1 MTAILLK
8 GVTPFDSSSP
18 CDLLLEGGK
27 IAASA
32 PSLERPA
39 HAEVLDARGYQAFPG
54 LVDGHAHLDKTLLGR
69 EWYRND
75 VPRDLAAIIANERA
89 YRHDQTPDAQLQSE
103 RIARRGIAAGTS
115 YIRTHVDID
124 NEIGLANLEGVLE
137 TRRRLAQQV
146 DIEIVAFPQSGILQ
160 NPGTEALLDRALEMG
175 AELVGGL
182 DPCAFDRDP
191 HRHLQ
196 IIFELAC
203 RHNKKIDIHL
213 HERGELGAFSLELI
227 LEYTR
232 RYQKQ
237 HAVTISH
244 GFCLGMVEPARQQRF
259 AEEMA
264 ELGVSVATTAPADI
278 AVPPWELLDHA
289 GVAICAGNDG
299 VRDTW
304 SPYGNGD
311 MIQRAVT
318 MGLRYRW
325 RKDSEILRAAGSITH
340 GGARVMDLKNYG
352 LAVGCRADLLL
363 IPGRSMVEALVEVPR
378 ERKVFKGG
386 VLVAD
391 NGECLF

>member
-1 MTAILLK
+1 MTTILLK
-8 GVTPFDSSSP
+8 GVTPFDCSSP
-18 CDLLLEGGK
+18 VDLLLEEGK
-27 IAASA
+27 IAARA
-32 PSLERPA
+32 AELEPPEEA
-39 HAEVLDARGYQAFPG
+39 TVVDGRGYQVFPG

-69 EWYRND
+69 EWYVND

-89 YRHDQTPDAQLQSE
+89 YRHERMPDAQIQSE

-115 YIRTHVDID
+115 FIRTHVDID

-137 TRRRLAQQV
+137 TRRILAQQV

-160 NPGTEALLDRALEMG
+160 NPDSEALLDRALEMG
-175 AELVGGL
+175 ADLIGGL

-191 HRHLQ
+191 QRHLD
-196 IIFELAC
+196 IIFRLAC
-203 RHNKKIDIHL
+203 QHNKKIDIHL

-227 LEYTR
+227 LAFIR

-237 HAVTISH
+237 NAVTISH
-244 GFCLGMVEPARQQRF
+244 GFCLGMLEPARQQRF

-264 ELGVSVATTAPADI
+264 ELGVSIATTAPADI
-278 AVPPWELLDHA
+278 AVPPWELLDSV

-325 RKDSEILRAAGSITH
+325 RKDSEISRAARSVTH
-340 GGARVMDLKNYG
+340 GGARVMALEHYG
-352 LAVGCRADLLL
+352 LEPGCRADLVL
-363 IPGRSMVEALVEVPR
+363 IPGRSMVEALVEAPR

-386 VLVAD
+386 VLVAE

>member
-1 MTAILLK
+1 MTTILLK
-8 GVTPFDSSSP
+8 GATPFDSSSP
-18 CDLLLEGGK
+18 VDLLLEEGK
-27 IAASA
+27 IAARA
-32 PSLERPA
+32 AELEPPEEA
-39 HAEVLDARGYQAFPG
+39 SVVDGRGYQVFPG

-69 EWYRND
+69 EWYVND
-75 VPRDLAAIIANERA
+75 IPRDLAAIIANERA
-89 YRHDQTPDAQLQSE
+89 YRHERMPDAQIQSE

-115 YIRTHVDID
+115 FIRTHVDID

-137 TRRRLAQQV
+137 TRRILAQQV

-160 NPGTEALLDRALEMG
+160 NPGSEALLDRALEMG
-175 AELVGGL
+175 ADLIGGL

-191 HRHLQ
+191 QRHLD
-196 IIFELAC
+196 IIFRLAC
-203 RHNKKIDIHL
+203 QHNKKIDIHL

-227 LEYTR
+227 LAFIR

-237 HAVTISH
+237 NAVTISH
-244 GFCLGMVEPARQQRF
+244 GFCLGMLEPARQQRF

-264 ELGVSVATTAPADI
+264 ELDI
-278 AVPPWELLDHA
+278 AVPPWELLDSV

-325 RKDSEILRAAGSITH
+325 RKDSEISRAARSVTH
-340 GGARVMDLKNYG
+340 GGARVMALEHYG
-352 LAVGCRADLLL
+352 LEPGCRADLVL
-363 IPGRSMVEALVEVPR
+363 IPGRSMVEALVEAPR

-386 VLVAD
+386 VLVAE

>member
-1 MTAILLK
+1 MTTILLK
-8 GVTPFDSSSP
+8 GVTPFDCSSP
-18 CDLLLEGGK
+18 VDLLLEEGK
-27 IAASA
+27 IAARA
-32 PSLERPA
+32 AELEPPEEA
-39 HAEVLDARGYQAFPG
+39 TVVDGRGYQVFPG

-69 EWYRND
+69 EWYVND

-89 YRHDQTPDAQLQSE
+89 YRHERMPDAQIQSE
-103 RIARRGIAAGTS
+103 CIARRGIAAGTS
-115 YIRTHVDID
+115 FIRTHVDID

-137 TRRRLAQQV
+137 TRRILAQQV

-160 NPGTEALLDRALEMG
+160 NPGSEALLDRALEMG
-175 AELVGGL
+175 ADLIGGL

-191 HRHLQ
+191 QRHLD
-196 IIFELAC
+196 IIFRLAC
-203 RHNKKIDIHL
+203 QHNKKIDIHL

-227 LEYTR
+227 LAFIR

-237 HAVTISH
+237 NAVTISH
-244 GFCLGMVEPARQQRF
+244 GFCLGMLEPARQQRF

-278 AVPPWELLDHA
+278 AVPPWELLDSV

-325 RKDSEILRAAGSITH
+325 RKDSEISRAARSVTH
-340 GGARVMDLKNYG
+340 GGARVMALEHYG
-352 LAVGCRADLLL
+352 LEPGCRADLVL
-363 IPGRSMVEALVEVPR
+363 IPGRSMVEALVEAPR

-386 VLVAD
+386 VLAAE